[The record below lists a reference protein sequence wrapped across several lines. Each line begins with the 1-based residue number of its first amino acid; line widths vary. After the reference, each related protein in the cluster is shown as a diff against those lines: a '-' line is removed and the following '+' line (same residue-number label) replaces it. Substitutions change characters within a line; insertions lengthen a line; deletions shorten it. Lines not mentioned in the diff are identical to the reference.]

1 MLAPHHGRHFVVRNG
16 TGNSMSPL
24 HWARLKTEAPYP
36 LRRGAWYRVTTFGA
50 ESVAVDVN
58 RTPLLVPRSVVD
70 VVATPPERWT
80 VVPRPAGAGRL
91 PASWGELYA
100 VCPNCRD
107 RALLRG
113 DVESMRCPRCNS
125 LFAVAWDEGYL
136 GRRAHGPAPQSP
148 DERGREGGLRP
159 TRRPLQAPAASDLL
173 RERVGAGLRQ
183 AREEAHAAQSELL
196 RDWHPQAGQAASLYL
211 ALSALQMRLLLV
223 DSPSPSRSEVVADLE
238 GLIGEC
244 QGVLTRVKPA
254 IEAVLRV
261 AQEAE

>member
-1 MLAPHHGRHFVVRNG
+1 
-16 TGNSMSPL
+16 MSPL
-24 HWARLKTEAPYP
+24 HWARLKTEAAYP

-80 VVPRPAGAGRL
+80 VVPRPAAAARL
-91 PASWGELYA
+91 PASWGEVYA

-107 RALLRG
+107 RALLHG

-125 LFAVAWDEGYL
+125 LFAVAWDEEYL
-136 GRRAHGPAPQSP
+136 GRAPRGPAQQSP
-148 DERGREGGLRP
+148 EARGREGGLRT
-159 TRRPLQAPAASDLL
+159 TRRPLQERAGSEVL

-196 RDWHPQAGQAASLYL
+196 RNWHPQAGQAASLYL
-211 ALSALQMRLLLV
+211 ALSTLQMRLLLG
-223 DSPSPSRSEVVADLE
+223 DSPSPSPSEVVADLE
-238 GLIGEC
+238 ELIGEC

-254 IEAVLRV
+254 IEAVIRV
-261 AQEAE
+261 AREAE